1 MSEIQKYEQ
10 MSDSELLEFQ
20 DYLEKKNRPFYKKI
34 WDGLVL
40 VLGYIIYGITLIF
53 AFIVG
58 IGGCLWEVLKVA
70 IFFFIGW
77 WVITGIW
84 NWIF

>member
-10 MSDSELLEFQ
+10 MSDSELLEFK
-20 DYLEKKNRPFYKKI
+20 DYLEKKNRPFYKKV
-34 WDGLVL
+34 WDVLVL
-40 VLGYIIYGITLIF
+40 VLGYIVYGITLIF